1 MPPALT
7 SVLFFFN
14 LYSLQALR
22 FPEELYFQLHTQ
34 VVGTPW
40 KATVLSF
47 RLSAA
52 DSLKET
58 PFRKCDPIC
67 TGTVGSSHCMG
78 CGGVCL
84 RPVCCASASLQQPWK
99 RFGEERRG
107 DPLLICQDTWFTWC
121 GYTTEVPERKA
132 YLQTGFNRLRIQ
144 VETSFHCIFTVA

>member
-1 MPPALT
+1 MLPWGWEWH
-7 SVLFFFN
+7 SVCYACESPWVQPLAPYTDKKRHHRLHLAITVLRKVRVYFLISSVFFN
-14 LYSLQALR
+14 LHSSEVLK
-22 FPEELYFQLHTQ
+22 FPINSFISKCTLSYWN
-34 VVGTPW
+34 PRNRW

-84 RPVCCASASLQQPWK
+84 RPVCWASASLQQPW
-99 RFGEERRG
+99 
-107 DPLLICQDTWFTWC
+107 
-121 GYTTEVPERKA
+121 
-132 YLQTGFNRLRIQ
+132 
-144 VETSFHCIFTVA
+144 